1 MQRRAR
7 DRSSKFTSRFCAI
20 SYHQFCIEGATIG
33 YNDMPTI
40 EEKRRKFRRLH
51 DSGCFAIPNPWDIG
65 TAKYLEHLGFKAIAT
80 TSAGFAFSRGLA
92 DGSVKRDDM
101 LAHIR
106 ELVAATDVPVNA
118 DFENGY
124 AEDPNWVAENAR
136 LCAETGVAGLS
147 IEDAADRKESPIYD
161 FNLAVERIQ
170 AVREALHGNGVFLVG
185 RAEGF
190 LVGRE
195 KLDQVI
201 KRLVAYSEAG
211 ADCLYAPGFKEHNH
225 IKAIVEAVAPKPVN
239 VLIGGPG
246 GLTMRDASELGARR
260 VSVGGAFA
268 RAAWGGFIRSAKELI
283 ETGTFD
289 ELKQAASYDELQR
302 LFAQP

>member
-1 MQRRAR
+1 MKSIR
-7 DRSSKFTSRFCAI
+7 
-20 SYHQFCIEGATIG
+20 
-33 YNDMPTI
+33 
-40 EEKRRKFRRLH
+40 EKREVFRRLH
-51 DSGCFAIPNPWDIG
+51 ETGCFALPNPLDAG
-65 TAKYLEHLGFKAIAT
+65 TAKYLQHLGFKAIAT
-80 TSAGFAFSRGLA
+80 TSAGFAFSCGLS

-101 LAHIR
+101 IAHIR
-106 ELVAATDVPVNA
+106 ELVEATDIPVNA

-124 AEDPNWVAENAR
+124 ADEPNWCAENAR

-147 IEDAADRKESPIYD
+147 IEDATDRKEKQIYD
-161 FNLAVERIQ
+161 VELAVERIH
-170 AVREALHGNGVFLVG
+170 AVREALHGTNCLLVG

-211 ADCLYAPGFKEHNH
+211 ADCLYAPGFKDRDSN
-225 IKAIVEAVAPKPVN
+225 KAIVEAVAPKPVN

-246 GLTMRDASELGARR
+246 GLTMRDAEELGARR

-268 RAAWGGFIRSAKELI
+268 RAAWGGFVRSAKELI
-283 ETGTFD
+283 EQGTFE
-289 ELKQAASYDELQR
+289 ELKGAASYDELQT
-302 LFAQP
+302 LFHVE